1 MIKDVQIIAELRV
14 LVGYLGEQQPAWWP
28 SQFFSPTAA
37 AFLGPVFP
45 RSTLLAQYQGVTA
58 AAARKHEEHIGE
70 GRTFHLF
77 RLPEIFEQS
86 AAGVFSDKAFEAR
99 ARSLVADRDQAVA
112 RLAELA
118 GDPVAAS
125 SGPVVVGD
133 LTDELG
139 DHLKACAALYLDAFN
154 KGIQS
159 FPFLRE
165 AQ

>member
-1 MIKDVQIIAELRV
+1 MIKDAQTIAELRV

-37 AFLGPVFP
+37 AFLGPVFT
-45 RSTLLAQYQGVTA
+45 RSTTLAQYQGVTA

-70 GRTFHLF
+70 GSTFHLF
-77 RLPEIFEQS
+77 RLPEIFEES
-86 AAGVFSDKAFEAR
+86 AAGGFSDKVFESR
-99 ARSLVADRDQAVA
+99 VRTLVSNRDQALA

-118 GDPVAAS
+118 GGTAS
-125 SGPVVVGD
+125 ASEGPVVVGD
-133 LTDELG
+133 FGDELS
-139 DHLKACAALYLDAFN
+139 DPLKSCAALYLDAFN
-154 KGIQS
+154 KGIQC

>member
-1 MIKDVQIIAELRV
+1 MSNTFETIAVLRV
-14 LVGYLGEQQPAWWP
+14 LVGYLGEQNPSWWP
-28 SQFFSPTAA
+28 SQFFSPNAN
-37 AFLGPVFP
+37 AFLGPVFA

-86 AAGVFSDKAFEAR
+86 AAGIFSDETFESR
-99 ARSLVADRDQAVA
+99 IHTLVASRDQA
-112 RLAELA
+112 LSCLA
-118 GDPVAAS
+118 GLAGGPVSAS
-125 SGPVVVGD
+125 EGPVVVGD
-133 LTDELG
+133 LTDELS
-139 DHLKACAALYLDAFN
+139 DALESFAALYLDAFN
-154 KGIQS
+154 KGIQC

>member
-1 MIKDVQIIAELRV
+1 MIKDAQNIAELRV
-14 LVGYLGEQQPAWWP
+14 LIGYLGEQQPAWWP

-37 AFLGPVFP
+37 AFLGPVFT
-45 RSTLLAQYQGVTA
+45 RTTTLAQYQGVTA

-86 AAGVFSDKAFEAR
+86 AAGVFADKTFEVNIR
-99 ARSLVADRDQAVA
+99 ASVASRDQALA

-118 GDPVAAS
+118 GQTAGAS
-125 SGPVVVGD
+125 EGPVVVGD
-133 LTDELG
+133 QTDELG
-139 DHLKACAALYLDAFN
+139 SALSSCAALYLDAFN
-154 KGIQS
+154 KGIQC
-159 FPFLRE
+159 FPYLRE